1 MRALV
6 ETVPT
11 RSQLFIQASTLPC
24 MRIPTKPLNSAVQL
38 AENGVYADDDDDTMT
53 GNTGSPHESLSS
65 ITDS

>member
-1 MRALV
+1 
-6 ETVPT
+6 
-11 RSQLFIQASTLPC
+11 
-24 MRIPTKPLNSAVQL
+24 MRIATKPLNSAVQL